1 MPPHNTAIML
11 RPWRETDTPSLL
23 KYANNKKIADNLT
36 DRFPHPFLKAN
47 AEWFLNWANTCSPP
61 QILAIDLDGEA
72 IGSIGLHPLE
82 DVFRLNCELGYWVA
96 EPFWGKGIA
105 TQAIGLMVEYAKA
118 NFSFSRLFARPYGS
132 NIGSQK
138 ALVKAGFVLEARFE
152 KTLIKNDRLEDE
164 LVYGLKIEARPS
176 DLRH

>member
-1 MPPHNTAIML
+1 MKTASNPKIKL
-11 RPWRETDTPSLL
+11 RPWRETDIPSLL

-36 DRFPHPFLKAN
+36 DRFPHPFLEAN
-47 AEWFLNWANTCSPP
+47 AQWFLNWSNTYSPQ

-72 IGSIGLHPLE
+72 AGSIGLHPLE

-105 TQAIGLMVEYAKA
+105 TEAIKLMIEYAKQ
-118 NFSFSRLFARPYGS
+118 NFAWTRLFARPYGS

-138 ALVKAGFVLEARFE
+138 ALLKAGFVLEARFE
-152 KTLIKNDRLEDE
+152 KTILKNGKLEDE
-164 LVYGLKIEARPS
+164 LVFGLRM
-176 DLRH
+176 RG

>member
-1 MPPHNTAIML
+1 MKTASNPKIKL
-11 RPWRETDTPSLL
+11 RPWRETDIPSLL

-36 DRFPHPFLKAN
+36 DRFPHPFLEAN
-47 AEWFLNWANTCSPP
+47 AEWFLHWANTYAPQ
-61 QILAIDLDGEA
+61 QILAIDLHGEA

-105 TQAIGLMVEYAKA
+105 TQAIALMTEYAKA
-118 NFSFSRLFARPYGS
+118 NFAFTRLFARPYGS

-138 ALVKAGFVLEARFE
+138 ALLKAGFVLEGRFE
-152 KTLIKNDRLEDE
+152 KTILKNGKLEDE
-164 LVYGLKIEARPS
+164 LVFGLRM
-176 DLRH
+176 RG